1 MATLT
6 MATPHL
12 TMVMVDTDMED
23 TPTLPLMVP
32 TLTDVSSSV
41 KLKLN
46 LKANTTDIP
55 MEVILTATPPGTM
68 VDSLPTGDTLP
79 PTTTTTD
86 TCSKQSDL
94 FLPNTKLYLP
104 NQYHPSKVIS
114 SKLTNILLHKFL
126 IGTHSH
132 LFGIN

>member
-1 MATLT
+1 MPKPRLMLTTATT
-6 MATPHL
+6 DTVV
-12 TMVMVDTDMED
+12 MVIMVDTE
-23 TPTLPLMVP
+23 V
-32 TLTDVSSSV
+32 
-41 KLKLN
+41 
-46 LKANTTDIP
+46 TTDIP

-68 VDSLPTGDTLP
+68 VDSLPTVDTLP

-114 SKLTNILLHKFL
+114 SKL
-126 IGTHSH
+126 
-132 LFGIN
+132 

>member
-1 MATLT
+1 MG
-6 MATPHL
+6 
-12 TMVMVDTDMED
+12 ED
-23 TPTLPLMVP
+23 TPTLLLTVP
-32 TLTDVSSSV
+32 TVTDVSTSV

-46 LKANTTDIP
+46 PKANTVIMDTP

-68 VDSLPTGDTLP
+68 VDSLPTVDSLP

-114 SKLTNILLHKFL
+114 SKL
-126 IGTHSH
+126 
-132 LFGIN
+132 

>member
-1 MATLT
+1 
-6 MATPHL
+6 
-12 TMVMVDTDMED
+12 
-23 TPTLPLMVP
+23 
-32 TLTDVSSSV
+32 
-41 KLKLN
+41 
-46 LKANTTDIP
+46 

-68 VDSLPTGDTLP
+68 VDSLPTVDTLP

-126 IGTHSH
+126 IG
-132 LFGIN
+132 